1 MNVKKIYNSLDLNL
15 KILMCFNIL
24 CLIISFLFNLNLL
37 NILLY
42 LIIIDFLYILLIKIL
57 KSYKRSL
64 LIKNIEDDLIK
75 EILKIS
81 SYSNIY
87 DIKAIINKLSRS
99 ENKIISLEFKN
110 IKYKLKQG
118 HNLESLFSILKKKYN
133 SGILNRFL
141 DLLTTLIT
149 IGTITNND
157 FKELV
162 TNFINYKKIID
173 QRQSLLLMQ
182 KYTII
187 LSSSFILPLVLGI
200 VINLVKSLSS
210 NINTS
215 FFEFSINSNLF
226 IVTNYCAIIYLLEFI
241 IISSVYLGFLDN
253 NSKKFIIY
261 LIIQL
266 PIALLIFFITKYLI

>member
-24 CLIISFLFNLNLL
+24 CLIISFLLNFNLL

>member
-24 CLIISFLFNLNLL
+24 CLIISFLLNFNLL

-118 HNLESLFSILKKKYN
+118 HNLESLFSILKKKYD